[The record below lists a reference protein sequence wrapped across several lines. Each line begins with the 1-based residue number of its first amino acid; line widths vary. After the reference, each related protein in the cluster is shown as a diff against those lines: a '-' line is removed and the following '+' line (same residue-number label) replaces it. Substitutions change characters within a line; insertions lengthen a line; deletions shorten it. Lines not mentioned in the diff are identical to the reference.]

1 MGKISGLQFHL
12 YRVGKAEFMGPF
24 GYLQEKKEK
33 KVHQVSLSQDFHSL
47 SLLSF
52 SFWCCDI
59 HLHLKGLSSCQGG
72 TFIGWALFPLKG
84 CKLLHTN
91 KKRKAKILLNAE
103 SDFITWLL
111 DRIEV
116 VEFENLADQEVLSE
130 MIVPQCN
137 YRFFFFT
144 GFPHRFICNMLF
156 RWTKTLETNTGNLIS
171 VGL

>member
-12 YRVGKAEFMGPF
+12 YRVRKAEFMGPF
-24 GYLQEKKEK
+24 GYLQEKKG
-33 KVHQVSLSQDFHSL
+33 SPGPLSQDFHSL

-72 TFIGWALFPLKG
+72 TFIGWALFSLEG

-116 VEFENLADQEVLSE
+116 VEFENLAAEEVLSE
-130 MIVPQCN
+130 MIVSQRN
-137 YRFFFFT
+137 YRFLFT
-144 GFPHRFICNMLF
+144 SSLHWFIRNMLF
-156 RWTKTLETNTGNLIS
+156 RWTKR
-171 VGL
+171 

>member
-24 GYLQEKKEK
+24 GYLQAKKK
-33 KVHQVSLSQDFHSL
+33 KKSSPGPLSQYFHTL
-47 SLLSF
+47 SLL

-111 DRIEV
+111 DRIEAV
-116 VEFENLADQEVLSE
+116 AFENLAAEDVLSD
-130 MIVPQCN
+130 MIVSQNN
-137 YRFFFFT
+137 YRFLFT
-144 GFPHRFICNMLF
+144 SSLH
-156 RWTKTLETNTGNLIS
+156 
-171 VGL
+171 